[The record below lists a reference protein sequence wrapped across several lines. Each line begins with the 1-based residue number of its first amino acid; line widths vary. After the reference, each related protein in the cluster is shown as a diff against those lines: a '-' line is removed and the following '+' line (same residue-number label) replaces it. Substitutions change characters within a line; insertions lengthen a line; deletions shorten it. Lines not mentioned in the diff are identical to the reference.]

1 MANSL
6 FLSTAIAGG
15 LLLAA
20 PAPSAEAA
28 PAVPPP
34 APLEAQSALIQD
46 AAWSCGPRRC
56 VWVPGF
62 RGPVPGYATGW
73 GPPAYPNC
81 YWKRGILGNWKHK
94 CDDWD

>member
-1 MANSL
+1 MTKSL
-6 FLSTAIAGG
+6 FLSSALAAGMM
-15 LLLAA
+15 LAA

-28 PAVPPP
+28 PSVPL
-34 APLEAQSALIQD
+34 APITAQDALVQD

-62 RGPVPGYATGW
+62 RGPVPGYAMRW

-94 CDDWD
+94 CDD